1 MPVLAPDGTAARNRP
16 SFVVMSHSTVGLPRE
31 SKICRRAHSVSHM
44 RVRLGGDPTH
54 LASMDGSDFRHL
66 RTDRRQAL
74 SEMHWAA
81 RWMHSSCRT
90 RTNLLGV

>member
-16 SFVVMSHSTVGLPRE
+16 SVVVMSHSTVGLPRE

-54 LASMDGSDFRHL
+54 LASMDGGNLGHL
-66 RTDRRQAL
+66 KIGGKRCRRCSGQRV
-74 SEMHWAA
+74 E
-81 RWMHSSCRT
+81 MHSSCRIRVNT
-90 RTNLLGV
+90 LGV

>member
-16 SFVVMSHSTVGLPRE
+16 SVVVMSHSTVGLPRE

-66 RTDRRQAL
+66 ETVDRKLVGDAGQRV
-74 SEMHWAA
+74 EML
-81 RWMHSSCRT
+81 SSCRT